1 MTRDAQKQSVKCS
14 GRHDWIKTDLYDT
27 DSNAGVTRIAGYR
40 TMTGAQRYNA
50 RMDRLFDE
58 CKDAK
63 TRFNAS
69 SRTETDDHDD
79 GTCVHSTDT
88 CPALAVAAVAPD
100 AGEIWRENWSL
111 GLDSDDERTQII
123 TADGQ
128 HLCYV
133 EQYPLAEITESII
146 RDHNTRRL
154 LVAALES
161 AYSVI
166 KKYRQA
172 FDDYSL
178 FLGDDHKRFDKLIT
192 DALAAAKGGSE

>member
-1 MTRDAQKQSVKCS
+1 MWKREQLKPNPPTTTERTGGEKMTTVK
-14 GRHDWIKTDLYDT
+14 R
-27 DSNAGVTRIAGYR
+27 APIAGYR

-100 AGEIWRENWSL
+100 AGEEWQREARIERDRIATILRNSAHANL
-111 GLDSDDERTQII
+111 SSATCELLANAIHATVVAPITSRDE
-123 TADGQ
+123 
-128 HLCYV
+128 
-133 EQYPLAEITESII
+133 S
-146 RDHNTRRL
+146 RRL
-154 LVAALES
+154 LVDALES
-161 AYSVI
+161 ILEWADPFALPNCNRNERDVEKAI
-166 KKYRQA
+166 A
-172 FDDYSL
+172 
-178 FLGDDHKRFDKLIT
+178 
-192 DALAAAKGGSE
+192 ALAAVKGGSE